1 MTENWNENA
10 LFQPIKIGTH
20 TAKNR
25 MIINAMEC
33 CDADSEGNPT
43 DRTYE
48 RYTKLFEGGAALVN
62 LEAITVTYE
71 NRGRDTA
78 AWHHAAQ

>member
-1 MTENWNENA
+1 MSEKNWNDNA
-10 LFQPIKIGTH
+10 LFKPIKIGTH

-33 CDADSEGNPT
+33 CDSDKEGNPT

-48 RYTKLFEGGAALVN
+48 RYTKALQGWRSAGQPRSHHRN
-62 LEAITVTYE
+62 LREP
-71 NRGRDTA
+71 RPRHP
-78 AWHHAAQ
+78 AWHYAS